1 MPLTYLRFPTIIE
14 KMKKLVF
21 TIVVNV
27 LITLSVVAIL
37 IYSAQDAHPASGLY
51 NLKRVEEK
59 LILATKTTPDARVD
73 YYIVMLNE
81 RQGEIK
87 MVMVSKDYRHLLDTS
102 LRYTSQA
109 GEATN
114 IVVATNDINGT
125 QKLRDQFSKD
135 RELFVEYMKI
145 LPQSTP
151 ELKHLQDGLNY
162 LKIYEDQL
170 PR

>member
-1 MPLTYLRFPTIIE
+1 MKLTLTIIA
-14 KMKKLVF
+14 
-21 TIVVNV
+21 NV
-27 LITLSVVAIL
+27 LITAVVIIVLTQFAK
-37 IYSAQDAHPASGLY
+37 DAYPTSGLY

-59 LILATKTTPDARVD
+59 LILATKTTPEQKVD

-81 RQGEIK
+81 RQGEVK

-114 IVVATNDINGT
+114 IVVATNDINGA

-135 RELFVEYMKI
+135 RELFIKYMKN
-145 LPQSTP
+145 LPPNTP
-151 ELKHLQDGLNY
+151 EQIHLQDGLNY
-162 LKIYEDQL
+162 LKIYKDQL
-170 PR
+170 PQ